1 MTQKSKTSSA
11 KCPIFERPY
20 EKFNRLGVHALSDEE
35 LLAIILRTGSK
46 KEDALHLASRILH
59 SNHDT
64 NGLLS
69 LNYLTLNELKA
80 LHGIGQVKATQLL
93 CLAEI
98 TRRMAKAKRKDGVH
112 LLTPDSVASYYME
125 DMRHL
130 TTEQIM
136 LVLLDSKSKILG
148 DKIISSGTVNASLL
162 APRELFI
169 YALKHGAVNIILL
182 HNHPSGD
189 PTPSKEDLAATNRVA
204 EAGALIGI
212 KLMDHLIIGDN
223 KYISLKEQGLL

>member
-1 MTQKSKTSSA
+1 MLELTSSTQM
-11 KCPIFERPY
+11 PILERPY
-20 EKFNRLGVHALSDEE
+20 EKFSRLGVHALSDEE

-46 KEDALHLASRILH
+46 KEDALHLASRILL
-59 SNHDT
+59 SNQEYH
-64 NGLLS
+64 GLLN
-69 LNYLTLNELKA
+69 LNHLTLNELMK
-80 LHGIGQVKATQLL
+80 LDGIGQVKATQIL
-93 CLAEI
+93 CLSEI
-98 TRRMAKAKRKDGVH
+98 TRRMAKATRKDGVH
-112 LLTPDSVASYYME
+112 LLSPDSVASYYME

-130 TTEQIM
+130 TTEQIL

-169 YALKHGAVNIILL
+169 CALKNGAVNIILL

-189 PTPSKEDLAATNRVA
+189 PSPSAEDLQVTKRVK
-204 EAGALIGI
+204 EAGVLIGI

-223 KYISLKEQGLL
+223 KYVSLKEQGLL

>member
-1 MTQKSKTSSA
+1 MVTRSSSISL
-11 KCPIFERPY
+11 PIFERPY

-59 SNHDT
+59 SDQEYS
-64 NGLLS
+64 GLLS
-69 LNYLTLNELKA
+69 LNHLTYNELMM

-93 CLAEI
+93 CLSEI
-98 TRRMAKAKRKDGVH
+98 TRRMAKATRKDGVH
-112 LLTPDSVASYYME
+112 LLSPDSVASYYME

-130 TTEQIM
+130 TNEQIM

-169 YALKHGAVNIILL
+169 YALKHGAVNILLL

-189 PTPSKEDLAATNRVA
+189 PSPSNEDLTATKRVK
-204 EAGALIGI
+204 EAGVLIGI

>member
-1 MTQKSKTSSA
+1 MVPRRSSITL
-11 KCPIFERPY
+11 PIFERPY

-59 SNHDT
+59 SDQEFS
-64 NGLLS
+64 GLLN
-69 LNYLTLNELKA
+69 LYHLTYNELMM

-93 CLAEI
+93 CLSEI
-98 TRRMAKAKRKDGVH
+98 TRRMAKATRKDGVH
-112 LLTPDSVASYYME
+112 LLSPNSVASYYME

-130 TTEQIM
+130 TNEQIM

-189 PTPSKEDLAATNRVA
+189 PSPSTEDLTATKRVK
-204 EAGALIGI
+204 EAGVLIGI

>member
-1 MTQKSKTSSA
+1 MFEKTSSA
-11 KCPIFERPY
+11 QMPIFERPY
-20 EKFNRLGVHALSDEE
+20 EKFSRLGVHALSDEE

-46 KEDALHLASRILH
+46 KEDALHLASRILL
-59 SNHDT
+59 SNQEY
-64 NGLLS
+64 NGLLN
-69 LNYLTLNELKA
+69 LNHLTFNELMK
-80 LHGIGQVKATQLL
+80 LDGIGQVKATQIL
-93 CLAEI
+93 CLSEI
-98 TRRMAKAKRKDGVH
+98 TRRMAKATRKDGVH
-112 LLTPDSVASYYME
+112 LLSPDSVASYYME

-130 TTEQIM
+130 TTEQIL

-169 YALKHGAVNIILL
+169 YALKNGAVNIILL

-189 PTPSKEDLAATNRVA
+189 PSPSTEDLSVTKRVK
-204 EAGALIGI
+204 EAGVLIGI

-223 KYISLKEQGLL
+223 KYVSLKEQGLL

>member
-1 MTQKSKTSSA
+1 MIQQISSTQF
-11 KCPIFERPY
+11 PILERPY

-46 KEDALHLASRILH
+46 KEDAVHLASRILYGNQEY
-59 SNHDT
+59 S
-64 NGLLS
+64 GLLS
-69 LNYLTLNELKA
+69 LNHLTLNELIK

-93 CLAEI
+93 CLSEI
-98 TRRMAKAKRKDGVH
+98 TRRMAKATRKDGVH
-112 LLTPDSVASYYME
+112 LLSPDSVASYYME

-130 TTEQIM
+130 TTEQIL

-189 PTPSKEDLAATNRVA
+189 PSPSSEDLAATKRVK
-204 EAGALIGI
+204 EAGVLIGI

-223 KYISLKEQGLL
+223 KYVSLKEQGLL